1 MTILTALWGR
11 IAGYVAAL
19 GVLLTMIASIWWKG
33 RQDGK
38 ELMREE
44 QERHRREALE
54 AKRKRDSEIDD
65 LGPADVDQRFERWVR
80 GPEQR

>member
-1 MTILTALWGR
+1 MSFLAALWGR
-11 IAGYVAAL
+11 IAGYLVAAGAL
-19 GVLLTMIASIWWKG
+19 IAMIGAIWLKG

-54 AKRKRDSEIDD
+54 AKRKRDSEIDN
-65 LGPADVDQRFERWVR
+65 LGPADLDHRFQRWVR
-80 GPEQR
+80 EPEQR